1 MYCKK
6 ILYRGEHTN
15 TLTHTHTQSFGRKFV
30 VVDFDV
36 LIDVLPIWVRAEIL
50 QMSLKQLR
58 SPRYRAWE
66 GQVLMQG
73 LMSPSRHQPRV

>member
-1 MYCKK
+1 M
-6 ILYRGEHTN
+6 
-15 TLTHTHTQSFGRKFV
+15 HTQSFGRKFV

-36 LIDVLPIWVRAEIL
+36 LIDVLPIRVRAEIL